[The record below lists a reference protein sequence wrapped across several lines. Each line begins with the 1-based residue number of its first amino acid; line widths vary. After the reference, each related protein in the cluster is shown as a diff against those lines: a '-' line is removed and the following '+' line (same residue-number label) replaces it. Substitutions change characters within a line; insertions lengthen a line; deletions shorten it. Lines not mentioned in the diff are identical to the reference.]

1 MATIKDV
8 AKKAGVGVGTVS
20 RYLNNSKQIS
30 EEAKERIRIAIEE
43 TGYVRNEL
51 GRNLKT
57 NNPRNIALLVPSIFH
72 NFFSAI
78 AFHIEQELAKIDYKI
93 MICNSLNDLKKDI
106 YYIDMLESG
115 KISGI
120 IGFSFTAIDEYI
132 HEGLPFVII
141 DRNIKKLL
149 TRVSSDNF
157 YGGYQA
163 AKKLHTSGCEKI
175 GFVGTYSKKID
186 SDVKNRREG
195 FLSYVKKHNVPYFE
209 YIKEDPIKDYDEYI
223 HRLVDEKLDDIDG
236 IFVENDNLALSII
249 EYALSK
255 NIKIPEQLSVIGYD
269 GNAFHQLFHPKLTTL
284 VQPIDKMAKAAVKEL
299 IEMIESPQNYQVK
312 DLKFKPTLYIG
323 ETTK

>member
-1 MATIKDV
+1 M
-8 AKKAGVGVGTVS
+8 
-20 RYLNNSKQIS
+20 
-30 EEAKERIRIAIEE
+30 
-43 TGYVRNEL
+43 
-51 GRNLKT
+51 
-57 NNPRNIALLVPSIFH
+57 
-72 NFFSAI
+72 
-78 AFHIEQELAKIDYKI
+78 
-93 MICNSLNDLKKDI
+93 
-106 YYIDMLESG
+106 
-115 KISGI
+115 
-120 IGFSFTAIDEYI
+120 
-132 HEGLPFVII
+132 
-141 DRNIKKLL
+141 
-149 TRVSSDNF
+149 
-157 YGGYQA
+157 
-163 AKKLHTSGCEKI
+163 
-175 GFVGTYSKKID
+175 GTYSKKID